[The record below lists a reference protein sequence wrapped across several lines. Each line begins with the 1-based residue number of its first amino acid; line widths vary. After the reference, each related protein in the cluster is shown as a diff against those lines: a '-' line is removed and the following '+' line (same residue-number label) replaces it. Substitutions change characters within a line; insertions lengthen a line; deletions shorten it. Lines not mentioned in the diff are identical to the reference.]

1 MNLEYNVQTYETN
14 KIIDKFGNQKAFI
27 EFLEKNIL
35 NNEIL
40 DIISNP
46 ENMRKMGEKASTKS
60 VENVQEKIYNE
71 IKKLVK
77 GDK

>member
-1 MNLEYNVQTYETN
+1 
-14 KIIDKFGNQKAFI
+14 
-27 EFLEKNIL
+27 
-35 NNEIL
+35 
-40 DIISNP
+40 
-46 ENMRKMGEKASTKS
+46 MRKMGEKASTKS